1 MLGAY
6 MLPKVHFVFD
16 DGVAYSAFII
26 LGGTVDRHVMNFQ
39 RRFTQVG
46 GVAEWAQVTAV
57 RQENRWR
64 NICKH
69 IILFHAWHSFSP
81 HFLHP

>member
-64 NICKH
+64 NS
-69 IILFHAWHSFSP
+69 SFVGI
-81 HFLHP
+81 